1 MIKLEREE
9 ADKDISDTKH
19 DFEKTKKKY
28 EGKLLVIK
36 NRL

>member
-1 MIKLEREE
+1 MIQLEREE
-9 ADKDISDTKH
+9 ADKDMSQQKH
-19 DFEKTKKKY
+19 DFEKIKKKH